1 VTTGERRLG
10 WSKYKWPTARI
21 FNEFPP
27 AFFFL
32 GILSFLGGCLSA
44 CLLVARRLR
53 FFGSLL
59 CFARRGTVGVRSAGS
74 SCAASAA
81 RWVGR
86 PRTDG

>member
-1 VTTGERRLG
+1 VTTRERRLG
-10 WSKYKWPTARI
+10 GVNKSGRPRGFLT
-21 FNEFPP
+21 NFPP
-27 AFFFL
+27 AFFSWA
-32 GILSFLGGCLSA
+32 SFLFSGGA

-86 PRTDG
+86 ARTDG